1 MEGGPEGSVGGVLI
15 APTIASSFAIAS
27 DVDIRRI
34 DQHLVVL
41 GQIAKRDAGINVVGQ
56 MESDIERHQ
65 EKPSGPMLLNRMGRH
80 STII

>member
-1 MEGGPEGSVGGVLI
+1 MI
-15 APTIASSFAIAS
+15 APTIASNFATAVLATVS

-65 EKPSGPMLLNRMGRH
+65 EKPSGPMLLN
-80 STII
+80 